1 MLEAKLKTPRFERN
15 PAPSPMRLQKRDGEI
30 FQAINTYDGVLARRQ
45 IKSMF
50 WPESTVQAVERRLSL
65 LYHNGFLN
73 WPDINQR
80 RTKPIPEPVVWL
92 GWRGILH
99 LAGEMEI
106 DVPVPNN
113 AGENQMRLLEKR
125 LREGGIG
132 WQREPR
138 WSQLE
143 HDIAVND
150 FRFAIE
156 RAVKKWPSVTLESW
170 VPEGDFLR
178 EMDTIEFEYEDQ
190 VGRLRKRRKGVRP
203 DGYFVLLDHLRQIDN
218 SPARARFLLEFDNG
232 NHPLTRFGR
241 DKAAPGVAYVRSKS
255 YKQRFGFN
263 SGRWLIVSNGEK
275 RMHNL
280 KIQTE
285 KAVGANAS
293 IFLFSSMDQ
302 IEADTVL
309 NMPIWIRGGSNEMMS
324 LVNTIEAR

>member
-1 MLEAKLKTPRFERN
+1 
-15 PAPSPMRLQKRDGEI
+15 MRLQQRDGEI
-30 FQAINTYDGVLARRQ
+30 FQAIHHYDGVLARRQ

-50 WPESTVQAVERRLSL
+50 WPQSTVQAVERRLSL
-65 LYHNGFLN
+65 LYHNGFLS
-73 WPDINQR
+73 WPDTDQR

-92 GWRGILH
+92 GWRGILY
-99 LAGEMEI
+99 LAGQMEI
-106 DVPVPNN
+106 DVPFPHN

-125 LREGGIG
+125 LREKGVS

-138 WSQLE
+138 WSQLG

-150 FRFAIE
+150 FRFTIE
-156 RAVKKWPSVTLESW
+156 KAVKKWPSVTLESW

-178 EMDTIEFEYEDQ
+178 EMDSIEFEYEDQ
-190 VGRLRKRRKGVRP
+190 DGKRRKRRKGIRP
-203 DGYFVLLDHLRQIDN
+203 DGFFVLLDHLRQINN

-241 DKAAPGVAYVRSKS
+241 DKAVPGAAYVRSKS

-263 SGRWLIVSNGEK
+263 SGRWLVVCKGEK

-280 KIQTE
+280 KTRTE

-302 IEADTVL
+302 IEAETVL
-309 NMPIWIRGGSNEMMS
+309 NMPIWIRGGSNKMMS
-324 LVNTIEAR
+324 LVNTIEEK

>member
-1 MLEAKLKTPRFERN
+1 
-15 PAPSPMRLQKRDGEI
+15 MRLQMRDGEI
-30 FQAINTYDGVLARRQ
+30 FQAIYHYDGVLSRRQ

-50 WPESTVQAVERRLSL
+50 WPRSTVQAMERRLSL

-73 WPDINQR
+73 WPDTNQR

-99 LAGEMEI
+99 LADQFEF
-106 DVPVPNN
+106 DLPFPSN

-125 LREGGIG
+125 LREEGVG

-138 WSQLE
+138 WSQLA

-156 RAVKKWPSVTLESW
+156 RAVKKWPSVTLEKW

-178 EMDTIEFEYEDQ
+178 EMDTIEFDYKDRD
-190 VGRLRKRRKGVRP
+190 GKIKKRRKGVRP
-203 DGYFVLLDHLRQIDN
+203 DGYFVLLDHLRQINN

-232 NHPLTRFGR
+232 THPLNRFGR
-241 DKAAPGVAYVRSKS
+241 EKAVPGVAYVRSKE

-263 SGRWLIVSNGEK
+263 SGRWLIVCNGKK

-280 KIQTE
+280 RAQTE

-293 IFLFSSMDQ
+293 VFLFSTMGQ
-302 IEADTVL
+302 IKAETAL
-309 NMPIWIRGGSNEMMS
+309 NMPIWIRGGSNEAMS
-324 LVNTIEAR
+324 LVNTIEVR

>member
-1 MLEAKLKTPRFERN
+1 MEGKHKTQKYQRS
-15 PAPSPMRLQKRDGEI
+15 ASPSPMRLQKRDGEI
-30 FQAINTYDGVLARRQ
+30 FQAIYHYDGILARRQ

-50 WPESTVQAVERRLSL
+50 WPRSTIQAMEHRLSL
-65 LYHNGFLN
+65 LYHNGFLT
-73 WPDINQR
+73 WPDTNQR

-106 DVPVPNN
+106 DVPFPNN
-113 AGENQMRLLEKR
+113 PGENQMRLLEKR
-125 LREGGIG
+125 LREEGIG

-138 WSQLE
+138 WSQLG

-156 RAVKKWPSVTLESW
+156 RAAIKWPSVTLERW
-170 VPEGDFLR
+170 IPEGDFLR
-178 EMDTIEFEYEDQ
+178 EMDTIEFEYKDQ
-190 VGRLRKRRKGVRP
+190 DGKSKKRRKGVRP
-203 DGYFVLLDHLRQIDN
+203 DGYFVLLDHLRQINN

-241 DKAAPGVAYVRSKS
+241 DKAVPGAAYIRSRE

-263 SGRWLIVSNGEK
+263 SGRWLVVCNGEK

-280 KIQTE
+280 KARTE
-285 KAVGANAS
+285 KAVGVNAS
-293 IFLFSSMDQ
+293 LFLFSTMDQ
-302 IEADTVL
+302 IEAETVL
-309 NMPIWIRGGSNEMMS
+309 NMPIWMRGGSNKVIS

>member
-1 MLEAKLKTPRFERN
+1 MKTNPPTRYQRLSNPPAMRFQE
-15 PAPSPMRLQKRDGEI
+15 RDGEI
-30 FQAINTYDGVLARRQ
+30 IHAIQRYDGVLSRRQ
-45 IKSMF
+45 IKDMF
-50 WPESTVQAVERRLSL
+50 WKDASPKTMERRLTL
-65 LYHNGFLN
+65 LYHNSYLN
-73 WPDINQR
+73 MPTLEQR
-80 RTKPIPEPVVWL
+80 RIYPIPEPIVWL

-99 LAGEMEI
+99 LSGQLDI
-106 DVPVPNN
+106 DVPLPNN
-113 AGENQMRLLEKR
+113 PGENQMRLLEKR

-138 WSQLE
+138 WSQLG

-150 FRFAIE
+150 FRFTIE
-156 RAVKKWPSVTLESW
+156 RAAKKWPSVTLESW
-170 VPEGDFLR
+170 VPEGNFLR
-178 EMDTIEFEYEDQ
+178 KMDTIEFEYEDQ
-190 VGRLRKRRKGVRP
+190 DGKLKKRRKGVRP

-285 KAVGANAS
+285 KTVGANAS

-302 IEADTVL
+302 IKADTVL
-309 NMPIWIRGGSNEMMS
+309 NLPIWMRGGSNKVMS

>member
-1 MLEAKLKTPRFERN
+1 MMKTEKLSRFKRN
-15 PAPSPMRLQKRDGEI
+15 PAPPPMRFQSRDGEI
-30 FQAINTYDGVLARRQ
+30 IQAIHKYDGILARRQ
-45 IKSMF
+45 IKSLF
-50 WPESTVQAVERRLSL
+50 WENVSVKTMERRLTL

-73 WPDINQR
+73 LPTLDQR
-80 RTKPIPEPVVWL
+80 RRNPISEPIVWL

-99 LAGEMEI
+99 LAGQLDI
-106 DVPVPNN
+106 DVPLPNN
-113 AGENQMRLLEKR
+113 PGENQMRLLEKR

-138 WSQLE
+138 WSQLG
-143 HDIAVND
+143 HDIAAND
-150 FRFAIE
+150 FRFTIE
-156 RAVKKWPSVTLESW
+156 RAAIKWPSVTLENW

-178 EMDTIEFEYEDQ
+178 DMDTIKFEYEDQ
-190 VGRLRKRRKGVRP
+190 DGKLKKRRKGIRP

-232 NHPLTRFGR
+232 NHPLNRFGR
-241 DKAAPGVAYVRSKS
+241 DKAAPGVAYVRSS
-255 YKQRFGFN
+255 AYKQRFGFN

-280 KIQTE
+280 KTCTE
-285 KAVGANAS
+285 KAVGVNAS
-293 IFLFSSMDQ
+293 LFLFSSMDQ

-309 NMPIWIRGGSNEMMS
+309 NMPIWIRGGSNERMS

>member
-1 MLEAKLKTPRFERN
+1 
-15 PAPSPMRLQKRDGEI
+15 MRLQERDGEV
-30 FQAINTYDGVLARRQ
+30 FQAIYNYDGVLARRQ
-45 IKSMF
+45 IKTLF
-50 WPESTVQAVERRLSL
+50 WPQSSIQALERRLSL
-65 LYHNGFLN
+65 LYHNGFLT

-92 GWRGILH
+92 GWRGVLH
-99 LAGEMEI
+99 LAGQMEI
-106 DVPVPNN
+106 NVPLPNN

-125 LREGGIG
+125 LREEGMG

-138 WSQLE
+138 WSQLG

-150 FRFAIE
+150 FRMAIE
-156 RAVKKWPSVTLESW
+156 RAAIKWPSVTLESW

-178 EMDTIEFEYEDQ
+178 EMDTIEFEYKGQD
-190 VGRLRKRRKGVRP
+190 GKKRKRRKGVRP
-203 DGYFVLLDHLRQIDN
+203 DGYFVLLDHLRLINN

-241 DKAAPGVAYVRSKS
+241 DKAVPGVAYVRSKS

-263 SGRWLIVSNGEK
+263 SGRWLIVSNSEK
-275 RMHNL
+275 RMYNL
-280 KIQTE
+280 KTQTE

-302 IEADTVL
+302 IKPDTVL
-309 NMPIWIRGGSNEMMS
+309 NMPIWMRGGSNKVIS
-324 LVNTIEAR
+324 LVNTIEEK

>member
-1 MLEAKLKTPRFERN
+1 
-15 PAPSPMRLQKRDGEI
+15 MRLQKRDGEI
-30 FQAINTYDGVLARRQ
+30 FQAIYHYDGILARRQ

-50 WPESTVQAVERRLSL
+50 WPRSTVQAVERRLSL
-65 LYHNGFLN
+65 LYHNGFLS
-73 WPDINQR
+73 WPDTDQR

-99 LAGEMEI
+99 LAGQMEI
-106 DVPVPNN
+106 DVPFPNN

-125 LREGGIG
+125 LREEGIG

-156 RAVKKWPSVTLESW
+156 KAAIKWPSVTLESW
-170 VPEGDFLR
+170 IPEGDFLR
-178 EMDTIEFEYEDQ
+178 EMDTIEFEYKDQ
-190 VGRLRKRRKGVRP
+190 DGKTKKRRKGIRP
-203 DGYFVLLDHLRQIDN
+203 DGYFVLLDHLRQINN

-232 NHPLTRFGR
+232 NHPLTRFGK
-241 DKAAPGVAYVRSKS
+241 DKAVPGAAYVRSRE

-263 SGRWLIVSNGEK
+263 SGRWLVICHGEK

-280 KIQTE
+280 KARTE
-285 KAVGANAS
+285 KAVGVNAS
-293 IFLFSSMDQ
+293 LFLFSTIDQ
-302 IEADTVL
+302 IEAETVL
-309 NMPIWIRGGSNEMMS
+309 NVPIWIRGGSNKVMS
-324 LVNTIEAR
+324 LVNTIEVS